1 MERPDGQ
8 GYFPLPLSLEE
19 DCEVLAEFAPCA
31 RLATRRGLAAL
42 LRGGSLLWVEVA
54 AFFPEA

>member
-19 DCEVLAEFAPCA
+19 DCEVLAEFVPCA
-31 RLATRRGLAAL
+31 GKLATRRGLAAL
-42 LRGGSLLWVEVA
+42 L
-54 AFFPEA
+54 